1 MARFLNLRIERPVAG
16 GAMLAHHGGRVVLVE
31 GAIPGE
37 RVDARVDRE
46 RRDVLFATVINVV
59 EPDSDRRAVE
69 SDPACGGQAYL
80 HIKYDRQ
87 RQLKSQVIADTLR
100 RMTQLDAAVLVPV
113 IPSREHGYRMR
124 SRLHAGSS
132 GLGFLRGGTHT
143 LCNAARTGQLLP
155 ETNRVVSQ
163 VGRRLSRSKY
173 RGVTHV
179 DLVESMNAEMRVMNF
194 HLAAPSVSK
203 LVAEWTMG
211 CALTGV
217 TCSKPG
223 SAEIKVISGAPTI
236 FDPVDSLLHGDV
248 THRGSIARHARS
260 FFQGNRYVLSALVA
274 SVCRRVTADPVL
286 DLYAGVGLFSV
297 ALASLGV
304 ENITAVERDASA
316 RKDLVTNA
324 SDTHIDVIGTS
335 VERFLS
341 QSSEVIL
348 GTVIV
353 DPPRAGLGR
362 NVVDLLVQR
371 RVSSLVYVSCDVATF
386 ARDLQRFGES
396 GYTVE
401 DIEAFDMFPNS
412 AHIEVMASL
421 RR

>member
-16 GAMLAHHGGRVVLVE
+16 GAMLAHYGGRVVLVE

-46 RRDVLFATVINVV
+46 RRDVLFATVISVV

-100 RMTQLDAAVLVPV
+100 RMTKLDAVVPV
-113 IPSREHGYRMR
+113 PVTPSQEQGYRMR
-124 SRLHAGSS
+124 ARLHAGSS

-143 LCNAARTGQLLP
+143 LCNVARTGQLLP

-179 DLVESMNAEMRVMNF
+179 DLAESMNAEMRVMNF

-203 LVAEWTMG
+203 LVAEWTRG

-223 SAEIKVISGAPTI
+223 SAEIKVISGTPTI
-236 FDPVDSLLHGDV
+236 FDPVGSLLHDDV
-248 THRGSIARHARS
+248 THQRSIARHARS
-260 FFQGNRYVLSALVA
+260 FFQGNRYVLSALVT

-316 RKDLVTNA
+316 RRDLVSNA
-324 SDTHIDVIGTS
+324 SGTQIDVIGTS
-335 VERFLS
+335 VEEFLS
-341 QSSEVIL
+341 RSSDVIP

-386 ARDLQRFGES
+386 ARDLQRLGEA
-396 GYTVE
+396 GYAVE

>member
-46 RRDVLFATVINVV
+46 RRDVLFATVIGVA
-59 EPDSDRRAVE
+59 EPDPDRRSLE

-80 HIKYDRQ
+80 HINYDRQ
-87 RQLKSQVIADTLR
+87 RQLKSQVIGDALR
-100 RMTQLDAAVLVPV
+100 RMTELDAVAPVPV
-113 IPSREHGYRMR
+113 APSREHGYRMR

-132 GLGFLRGGTHT
+132 GLGFLRGGTHK

-155 ETNRVVSQ
+155 ETNRVISQ
-163 VGRRLSRSKY
+163 VGRRLSRSNHAA
-173 RGVTHV
+173 VVHV
-179 DLVESMNAEMRVMNF
+179 DLAESMNAEMRVMNF
-194 HLAAPSVSK
+194 HLGVPSASK
-203 LVAEWTMG
+203 LVSGWTTG

-217 TCSKPG
+217 TCSRPG
-223 SAEIKVISGAPTI
+223 SAETTIISGRPTV
-236 FDPVDSLLHGDV
+236 FDPVGSLV
-248 THRGSIARHARS
+248 QSEVSCHRSIARYARS
-260 FFQGNRYVLSALVA
+260 FFQGNRYVLASLVA

-297 ALASLGV
+297 VLASLGV
-304 ENITAVERDASA
+304 ENITAVERDVSA
-316 RKDLVTNA
+316 RRDLVTNA
-324 SDTHIDVIGTS
+324 SGTGIDVIGTS
-335 VERFLS
+335 VEQFLS
-341 QSSEVIL
+341 GSSEVIS

-362 NVVDLLVQR
+362 TVLELLVQR

-386 ARDLQRFGES
+386 ARDLQRFSEA

-412 AHIEVMASL
+412 AHIEVLASL